1 MTEKIRKPI
10 GKRKKLPQF
19 TIMNVIEGQ
28 AGLENY
34 SSLFFYSLTI
44 DNILNIIVLL
54 ILAGIALNLTI
65 GQNGIFSRAQ
75 TATNTW
81 RNAETNEQLAMG
93 ELEDWMDGYMNGNG
107 GNQGGGDQ
115 GDEVIVD
122 TVKIPKGF
130 YYVGGTKD
138 AGLVISDNPA
148 DENKYSSSN
157 WTDQANIP
165 SGLNAET
172 GTNGQIEPIVGNQF
186 VWVPVEDSSKFQT
199 YDGYA
204 YGKIQSEFF
213 SEIGQSGLYNFENC
227 SELAPEG
234 SRYEAEESEYNS
246 MKTSVETNKGFYVA
260 RFEASEGTGSKAESK
275 PGVEPWR
282 YIAWGNS
289 MTEIGTEG
297 AVAKSQN
304 MYTDK
309 NTYGVTSTLIYGAQ
323 WDAIMNWL
331 DPKYSTATA
340 EDPCDANSIVVK
352 SEYGNHSGDIANS
365 VAYEDD
371 KLKNIYDLCGNLYEW
386 TMEAYSSDRRVV
398 RGGCFFSSGS
408 EDPVS
413 RRFSFYPDYDD
424 GNSSLGFRPALYL

>member
-1 MTEKIRKPI
+1 MENGKTSLNIRKL
-10 GKRKKLPQF
+10 KKQVKGITLIALVV
-19 TIMNVIEGQ
+19 T
-28 AGLENY
+28 
-34 SSLFFYSLTI
+34 
-44 DNILNIIVLL
+44 IIVLL
-54 ILAGIALNLTI
+54 ILAGVAISLTI

-75 TATNTW
+75 TAVNTW

-130 YYVGGTKD
+130 YYVGGAKD
-138 AGLVISDNPA
+138 TGLIISDNPA
-148 DENKYSSSN
+148 DENKYSSTN
-157 WTDQANIP
+157 WSDQANIP

-172 GTNGQIEPIVGNQF
+172 GINNVQIEPIVGNQF
-186 VWVPVEDSSKFQT
+186 VWVPVEDSYNFT
-199 YDGYA
+199 TYCGYYDGDFDSSTFA
-204 YGKIQSEFF
+204 D
-213 SEIGQSGLYNFENC
+213 C
-227 SELAPEG
+227 SEPAPEG
-234 SRYEAEESEYNS
+234 SRYEAEETEYNS
-246 MKTSVETNKGFYVA
+246 MKTSVETNNGFYVA

-282 YIAWGNS
+282 YIEWGNS

-365 VAYEDD
+365 GAYEDD

-386 TMEAYSSDRRVV
+386 TMEAYSSDVRVY
-398 RGGCFFSSGS
+398 RGGSFGLSGS
-408 EDPVS
+408 EYPVS
-413 RRFSFYPDYDD
+413 LRYGYGPDRDD
-424 GNSSLGFRPALYL
+424 GVGLGFRPALYL

>member
-1 MTEKIRKPI
+1 MENEKTSLNIRKL
-10 GKRKKLPQF
+10 KK
-19 TIMNVIEGQ
+19 Q
-28 AGLENY
+28 AKGITLIA
-34 SSLFFYSLTI
+34 LVVT
-44 DNILNIIVLL
+44 IIVLL
-54 ILAGIALNLTI
+54 ILAGVAISLTI
-65 GQNGIFSRAQ
+65 GQNGIFARAQ
-75 TATNTW
+75 
-81 RNAETNEQLAMG
+81 NAVNVYEQAATNEQQ
-93 ELEDWMDGYMNGNG
+93 ELGKAEDIIDEYLNGNG
-107 GNQGGGDQ
+107 GNQD
-115 GDEVIVD
+115 DEVIVD

-130 YYVGGTKD
+130 YYVGGAKD
-138 AGLVISDNPA
+138 TGLVISDNPA

-186 VWVPVEDSSKFQT
+186 VWVPVEDTYNFT
-199 YDGYA
+199 TYCGYYDGDFDSSTFA
-204 YGKIQSEFF
+204 D
-213 SEIGQSGLYNFENC
+213 C
-227 SELAPEG
+227 SEPFTSA
-234 SRYEAEESEYNS
+234 ADWESTEYNLT
-246 MKTSVETNKGFYVA
+246 KTSVETNNGFYVA

-340 EDPCDANSIVVK
+340 KDPCDPESIVVK
-352 SEYGNHSGDIANS
+352 SEYGNHSGDVANCG
-365 VAYEDD
+365 AYDND
-371 KLKNIYDLCGNLYEW
+371 KLKNIYDLCGNLGEW
-386 TMEAYSSDRRVV
+386 TMEADSSDSRVG
-398 RGGCFFSSGS
+398 RGGDFGISGS
-408 EDPVS
+408 ESPVS
-413 RRFSFYPDYDD
+413 SRSYTYPDYDD
-424 GNSSLGFRPALYL
+424 FSYVGFRPALYL